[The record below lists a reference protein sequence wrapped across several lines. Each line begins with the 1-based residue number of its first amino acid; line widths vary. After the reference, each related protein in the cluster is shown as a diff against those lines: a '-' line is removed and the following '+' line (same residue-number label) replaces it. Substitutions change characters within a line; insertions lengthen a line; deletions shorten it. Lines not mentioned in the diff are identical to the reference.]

1 MQVKKR
7 DILAEMEKLR
17 GNQDYCIEL
26 CDAIFNMPQA
36 EYIEILGEL
45 VDFARNSRL
54 DFAYPW
60 FLSIHAALILK
71 RRLRQA

>member
-1 MQVKKR
+1 MQVEKR

-26 CDAIFNMPQA
+26 CDSIYNMPQA
-36 EYIEILGEL
+36 ECIKILGEL
-45 VDFARNSRL
+45 VDFAKKNRL

-60 FLSIHAALILK
+60 FLYIRAVLILK
-71 RRLRQA
+71 RRLR